1 MYTCTIV
8 SMTTPDLSPD
18 EDEDSSLPET
28 LDIETPVDIRPD
40 LSAIGIM
47 EHSRGVCED
56 TFENR
61 SILRSNQLGWDTVYA
76 TNGVPTGLIMARSKD
91 MVTQRRLISL
101 HEKKPILSDPN
112 NKNSDYLTGLDLIAE
127 PMTDKLVPTWVIG
140 ATRMWISEQDNPI
153 ATAKRKP
160 TALPHR
166 CTHMKDDGI
175 RCMLW
180 SSGRPKD
187 AGMCRVHLRHVN
199 KSPSDEIERARK
211 KLVQSAPY
219 AVDVLEELMQTAT
232 SEPVRLKASTEILD
246 RAGVRG
252 GMEIE
257 ANVSVTETR
266 PATEIISERLNRLAN
281 GAIQVAGALAQQ
293 GVTVQPDEDVQE
305 AEVTGE
311 QPTGA

>member
-1 MYTCTIV
+1 MTITASDLV
-8 SMTTPDLSPD
+8 SHDDDDESSNTPDA
-18 EDEDSSLPET
+18 
-28 LDIETPVDIRPD
+28 LDVETPIDLRPD
-40 LSAIGIM
+40 LGVLGIL
-47 EHSRGVCED
+47 EHSRGICED

-91 MVTQRRLISL
+91 MVTQRRLLSL

-112 NKNSDYLTGLDLIAE
+112 NKNSDYLTGLDLVAE
-127 PMTDKLVPTWVIG
+127 PASDNLVPAWVMG
-140 ATRMWISEQDNPI
+140 ATKMWVSEQDNPI
-153 ATAKRKP
+153 ATQKRKP

-199 KSPSDEIERARK
+199 KSPSDDIERARK
-211 KLVQSAPY
+211 KIIQSAPY
-219 AVDVLEELMQTAT
+219 AVDTLEELMQTAT
-232 SEPVRLKASTEILD
+232 SEPVKLKAATEILD

-252 GMEIE
+252 GIE
-257 ANVSVTETR
+257 LDATVSVDTR
-266 PATEIISERLNRLAN
+266 PAAEIIAERLNRIAG
-281 GAIQVAGALAQQ
+281 GAVQLAGALAGQ
-293 GVTVQPDEDVQE
+293 GVQVEIETVTVVDNGDEEKSDDE
-305 AEVTGE
+305 
-311 QPTGA
+311 

>member
-1 MYTCTIV
+1 MKYDLLITGGEVMDPSAGFRGVMDVAIAGGKIAVVAPAIPANEALRSISAKGRLVIPGLVDMHAHVLLNGHDMGMHTDTYTKASGV
-8 SMTTPDLSPD
+8 TTLCDAGSAGSATFGALR
-18 EDEDSSLPET
+18 T
-28 LDIETPVDIRPD
+28 VLDHHVRTRIRAFVN

-140 ATRMWISEQDNPI
+140 ASRMWIAEQDNPI
-153 ATAKRKP
+153 ATSKRKP

-187 AGMCRVHLRHVN
+187 EIGRAHV
-199 KSPSDEIERARK
+199 
-211 KLVQSAPY
+211 
-219 AVDVLEELMQTAT
+219 
-232 SEPVRLKASTEILD
+232 
-246 RAGVRG
+246 
-252 GMEIE
+252 
-257 ANVSVTETR
+257 
-266 PATEIISERLNRLAN
+266 
-281 GAIQVAGALAQQ
+281 
-293 GVTVQPDEDVQE
+293 
-305 AEVTGE
+305 
-311 QPTGA
+311 